1 MKAQLKTILILALVF
16 VQFAQ
21 AQSPWTRQK
30 GKAYVQLGFSGIFY
44 DKLESKGKTV
54 DLPHDVTDITSQVY
68 GEYGI
73 TDKLEAQLI
82 LPFKIVGYKG
92 KTNNF
97 SESLSGIGNV
107 NLGLKYKIFDG
118 NWKISAGLQYA
129 FNSITKDNVKD
140 LSTGFN
146 AETALPYITFG
157 TSSGKWYYFGNVG
170 YGYMSNTYSDFFK
183 FSAEVGYS
191 VTEKSHL
198 IFVLDTKNIV
208 SKEEAFNTD
217 SYQWASYLDRQSYSA
232 VGLKFNYEFS
242 KDKFGLNFAALGAF
256 DLDNAPAAPSFNFG
270 LYSKF

>member
-1 MKAQLKTILILALVF
+1 MKTKIKILLILILIS
-16 VQFAQ
+16 VQVAQ
-21 AQSPWTRQK
+21 AQSPWTREK
-30 GKAYVQLGFSGIFY
+30 GKTYLQLGFSGIFY
-44 DKLESKGKTV
+44 NKLEFERKTI
-54 DLPHDVTDITSQVY
+54 DLPYNVTDITSQIY

-73 TDKLEAQLI
+73 TNKLEAHLI
-82 LPFKIVGYKG
+82 IPYKIVGYKG
-92 KTNNF
+92 KTGNF

-107 NLGLKYKIFDG
+107 SLGLKYKVFDG
-118 NWKISAGLQYA
+118 NCKVSAGLQYA
-129 FNSITKDNVKD
+129 FNSITKDNVKN

-146 AETALPYITFG
+146 AETAMPYLTFG

-170 YGYMSNTYSDFFK
+170 YGYMTNTYSDFFK
-183 FSAEVGYS
+183 LSAEVGYN

-208 SKEEAFNTD
+208 SEEEAFNKD

-242 KDKFGLNFAALGAF
+242 KDKFGFNLAALGAF
-256 DLDNAPAAPSFNFG
+256 DLDNAPAAPSYNFG